1 MTNIFDYVKKY
12 FDSRYWNIATV
23 IWLYYKGIIS
33 CSVLIRMRDSMQIS
47 KIIACALV
55 GIASFVIVPFVS
67 ALTVSEI
74 EVKPNIEKVYVNA
87 DETIYMDT
95 GTVKAERYDPPYYQL
110 GVHLYKVDYH
120 GNRIKEMW
128 ATTIYDF
135 SDVNNTNPYRVEG
148 RFGAIYFL
156 DGRFI
161 TKGMM
166 EPNIMPVDYASTK
179 IIANK
184 AFQIYY
190 GMTADEALAKNK

>member
-1 MTNIFDYVKKY
+1 
-12 FDSRYWNIATV
+12 
-23 IWLYYKGIIS
+23 
-33 CSVLIRMRDSMQIS
+33 MQIS

-74 EVKPNIEKVYVNA
+74 EVKPNIKKVYVNA

-95 GTVKAERYDPPYYQL
+95 GTVKAERYDPPHYQL

-120 GNRIKEMW
+120 G
-128 ATTIYDF
+128 F

-161 TKGMM
+161 TKGMI